1 MNLEL
6 HEFVFKMH
14 SSLSNLPSPFG
25 HTDKETSLFCVPDG
39 FDYHRP
45 VKMGENIILGST
57 SSLALIKVAGVC
69 LTMSPHGGT

>member
-1 MNLEL
+1 MNL
-6 HEFVFKMH
+6 
-14 SSLSNLPSPFG
+14 SLKCIHLSP
-25 HTDKETSLFCVPDG
+25 TCQAPLAIRDKETSLFCVPDG